1 MFIIGESF
9 VNRFES
15 DAILFQDFDNKEL
28 ENKLEWASHWIIAL
42 FSSVEGR
49 VQLAQDDVDI
59 GPGDMVVIPPATP
72 FLFSA
77 RDSVHQSISSSGSV
91 VSFVPRCLPPALG
104 RLSESESVFS
114 FIDSIPKGTVGRP
127 NDQERCLNRLRS
139 VKQARGMLRI
149 ARLYALLELIAREVT
164 WKRIAKNQNTNDLTL
179 RDSARIMAVKR
190 YAENRLNSNLSRAE
204 VAAHIGMDPSAF
216 SRFFKR
222 STGMR
227 FVDYLATLRVQA
239 AARLITSNRSIPIDE
254 VAKRCGFRN
263 QSVFNNQFKRRLGTT
278 PRQYRKNVDIEPLT
292 P

>member
-1 MFIIGESF
+1 MFFAGEAPL
-9 VNRFES
+9 NRFES
-15 DAILFQDFDNKEL
+15 GPILLQDFDNKEL
-28 ENKLEWASHWIIAL
+28 GNTLERSSHWIIVL

-59 GPGDMVVIPPATP
+59 GPGDMVAIPPATP

-77 RDSVHQSISSSGSV
+77 RDSVYQSIIGSGSV
-91 VSFVPRCLPPALG
+91 ISFDSRCLPPALG
-104 RLSESESVFS
+104 RLPESESVFS
-114 FIDSIPKGTVGRP
+114 FIDSIPKGAVGRP
-127 NDQERCLNRLRS
+127 NDYGRCLNRLRS

-149 ARLYALLELIAREVT
+149 ARLYALLELVASEVR
-164 WKRIAKNQNTNDLTL
+164 WHHIAKNQNTKDLAL
-179 RDSARIMAVKR
+179 RDAARMMAVKR
-190 YAENRLNSNLSRAE
+190 YAENRLNSNLSRSE

-222 STGMR
+222 STGRR

-239 AARLITSNRSIPIDE
+239 AARLLSSNRSIPVDE
-254 VAKRCGFRN
+254 VAKTCGFRS
-263 QSVFNNQFKRRLGTT
+263 QSVFNNQFKRRLGIT